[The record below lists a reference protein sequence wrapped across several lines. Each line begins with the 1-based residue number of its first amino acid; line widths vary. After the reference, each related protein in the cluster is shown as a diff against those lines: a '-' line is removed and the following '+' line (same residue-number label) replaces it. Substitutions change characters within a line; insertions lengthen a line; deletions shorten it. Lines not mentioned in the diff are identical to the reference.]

1 MRVFKRLSMNREV
14 LKAFYIANIRFVLT
28 YASPVWA
35 SLLSDNN
42 LRKLIQIEKKMRI
55 IYLSYQETLCKIQL
69 PPLDLVMDQASRKYI
84 MAIYPLQKDIKLNTQ
99 PKIKVPSLTSML
111 KCRTTKLQRTFF
123 YAFRGTI
130 TL

>member
-1 MRVFKRLSMNREV
+1 MNREGF
-14 LKAFYIANIRFVLT
+14 KAFYIANIRFVLT

-55 IYLSYQETLCKIQL
+55 IYLSYQETLCKMQL

-84 MAIYPLQKDIKLNTQ
+84 MAIYPLHKNIKD
-99 PKIKVPSLTSML
+99 
-111 KCRTTKLQRTFF
+111 TFLAQHTYF
-123 YAFRGTI
+123 
-130 TL
+130 

>member
-1 MRVFKRLSMNREV
+1 MNRDG

-42 LRKLIQIEKKMRI
+42 LRKLIQLEKKMRI

-69 PPLDLVMDQASRKYI
+69 PPLDLVMDQASRKCI

-123 YAFRGTI
+123 YAIRGTI